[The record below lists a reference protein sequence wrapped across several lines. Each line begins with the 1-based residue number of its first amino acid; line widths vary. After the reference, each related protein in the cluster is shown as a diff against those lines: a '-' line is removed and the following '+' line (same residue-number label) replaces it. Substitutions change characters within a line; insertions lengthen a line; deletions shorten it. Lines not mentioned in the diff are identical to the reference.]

1 MFQKLSAR
9 YYLFILTLLLLSC
22 NGNVEQGFEK
32 IPPGLNVTEDLIRA
46 IRPDKDYQYW
56 ACIRQGYFHNPNTN
70 TEIITG
76 KGDISYLMNN
86 KFDDPKLGFLYKMWQ
101 GYFYIAY
108 VDHNHLKLVT
118 EEAQLIKFIG
128 KIDSIEEALL
138 IADIHN
144 LSVDYTRAIGSS
156 YKKVKNGYEFYLVK
170 FHKCT
175 VRTEPFKVSIDTLGN
190 YKAKSLGFFYDVDD
204 YTCYD

>member
-128 KIDSIEEALL
+128 KIDSIEEDLL

>member
-1 MFQKLSAR
+1 MFDKLKIR
-9 YYLFILTLLLLSC
+9 HYLFILSLLLLSC
-22 NGNVEQGFEK
+22 SRNAEQGFEK

-108 VDHNHLKLVT
+108 VENNHIKLVT
-118 EEAQLIKFIG
+118 NKAQLIKFIG
-128 KIDSIEEALL
+128 KIDSMEEALL

-144 LSVDYTRAIGSS
+144 LSVDYERDIGSS
-156 YKKVKNGYEFYLVK
+156 YKKVKNGYEFYLAK
-170 FHKCT
+170 FHNCT
-175 VRTEPFKVSIDTLGN
+175 VRTEPFKVNIDTLGN

-204 YTCYD
+204 NTCYD